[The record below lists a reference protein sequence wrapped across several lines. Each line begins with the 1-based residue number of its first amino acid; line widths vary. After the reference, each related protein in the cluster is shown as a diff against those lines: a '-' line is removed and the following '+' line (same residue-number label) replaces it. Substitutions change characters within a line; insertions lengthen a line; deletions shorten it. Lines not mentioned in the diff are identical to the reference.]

1 MKKSIWTTSM
11 AATAAASMLALTACG
26 GTAEEEDAQPAP
38 SQTASE
44 ASEASAAPSTS
55 SESSNMDMGMGMDH
69 GSGGMAGH
77 NPEGG
82 PPPEGIETA
91 ADPTYPIDST
101 AVLTADH
108 MPGMA
113 GSEATISGAF
123 DTTAYSVS
131 YTPTDG
137 GEPVVDHKWV
147 VHEELENPGEAPLP
161 EGTEVVLNADHMPGM
176 NGAEATIESSTE
188 ETVYMVDVEMD
199 GMEMTNHK
207 WFVESEL
214 QPAQ

>member
-11 AATAAASMLALTACG
+11 AATAAVSMLALTACG

-44 ASEASAAPSTS
+44 AAAAPSTS
-55 SESSNMDMGMGMDH
+55 SESSNMDMGMDH

-82 PPPEGIETA
+82 PPPEGIEAA

-113 GSEATISGAF
+113 GAEATITGAF

-147 VHEELENPGEAPLP
+147 VHEELEDPGEAPLP
-161 EGTEVVLNADHMPGM
+161 AGAEVVLEADHMPGM
-176 NGAEATIESSTE
+176 EGAEATIESSTE
-188 ETVYMVDVEMD
+188 ETVYMVDTTID
-199 GMEMTNHK
+199 GMEMANHK

-214 QPAQ
+214 QPAE

>member
-1 MKKSIWTTSM
+1 
-11 AATAAASMLALTACG
+11 
-26 GTAEEEDAQPAP
+26 
-38 SQTASE
+38 
-44 ASEASAAPSTS
+44 
-55 SESSNMDMGMGMDH
+55 
-69 GSGGMAGH
+69 MAGH

-147 VHEELENPGEAPLP
+147 VHEELEDPGEAPLP
-161 EGTEVVLNADHMPGM
+161 AGTEVVLEADHMPGM
-176 NGAEATIESSTE
+176 EGAEATIESSTE
-188 ETVYMVDVEMD
+188 ETVYMVDTTID
-199 GMEMTNHK
+199 GMEMANHK

-214 QPAQ
+214 QPAE

>member
-44 ASEASAAPSTS
+44 AAAAPSTS
-55 SESSNMDMGMGMDH
+55 SESSNMDMGMDH

-82 PPPEGIETA
+82 PPPEGIEAA

-113 GSEATISGAF
+113 GAEATITGAF

-147 VHEELENPGEAPLP
+147 VHEELEDPGEAPLP
-161 EGTEVVLNADHMPGM
+161 AGTEVVLEADHMPGM
-176 NGAEATIESSTE
+176 EGAEATIESSPE
-188 ETVYMVDVEMD
+188 ETVYMVDTTID
-199 GMEMTNHK
+199 GMEMANHK

-214 QPAQ
+214 QPAE

>member
-1 MKKSIWTTSM
+1 
-11 AATAAASMLALTACG
+11 
-26 GTAEEEDAQPAP
+26 
-38 SQTASE
+38 
-44 ASEASAAPSTS
+44 
-55 SESSNMDMGMGMDH
+55 MGMDH

-82 PPPEGIETA
+82 PPPEGIEAA

-113 GSEATISGAF
+113 GSEATITGAF

-147 VHEELENPGEAPLP
+147 VHEELEDPGEAPLP
-161 EGTEVVLNADHMPGM
+161 AGTEVVLEADHMPGM
-176 NGAEATIESSTE
+176 EGAEATIESSTE
-188 ETVYMVDVEMD
+188 ETVYMVDTTID
-199 GMEMTNHK
+199 GMEMANHK

-214 QPAQ
+214 QPAE

>member
-44 ASEASAAPSTS
+44 AAAAPSTS
-55 SESSNMDMGMGMDH
+55 SESSNMDMGMDH

-82 PPPEGIETA
+82 PPPEGIEAA

-113 GSEATISGAF
+113 GSEATITGAF
-123 DTTAYSVS
+123 DTTAYTVS

-147 VHEELENPGEAPLP
+147 VHEELEEPGEAPLP
-161 EGTEVVLNADHMPGM
+161 AGTEVVLEADHMPGM
-176 NGAEATIESSTE
+176 EGAEATIESSTE
-188 ETVYMVDVEMD
+188 ETVYMVDTTID
-199 GMEMTNHK
+199 GMEMANHK

-214 QPAQ
+214 QPAE

>member
-11 AATAAASMLALTACG
+11 AATAAVSMLALTACG

-44 ASEASAAPSTS
+44 AAAAPSTS
-55 SESSNMDMGMGMDH
+55 SESSNMDMGMDH

-82 PPPEGIETA
+82 PPPEGIEAA

-113 GSEATISGAF
+113 GAEATITGAF

-147 VHEELENPGEAPLP
+147 VHEELEDPGEAPLP
-161 EGTEVVLNADHMPGM
+161 AGTEVVLEADHMPGM
-176 NGAEATIESSTE
+176 EGAEATIESSTE
-188 ETVYMVDVEMD
+188 ETVYMVDTTID
-199 GMEMTNHK
+199 GMEMANHK

-214 QPAQ
+214 QPAE

>member
-11 AATAAASMLALTACG
+11 AATAAVSMLALTACG

-44 ASEASAAPSTS
+44 AAAAPSTS
-55 SESSNMDMGMGMDH
+55 SESSNMDMGMDH

-82 PPPEGIETA
+82 PPPEGIEAA

-113 GSEATISGAF
+113 GSEATITGAF
-123 DTTAYSVS
+123 DTSAYSVS

-147 VHEELENPGEAPLP
+147 VHEELEDPGEAPLP
-161 EGTEVVLNADHMPGM
+161 AGTEVVLEADHMPGM
-176 NGAEATIESSTE
+176 EGAEATIESSTE
-188 ETVYMVDVEMD
+188 ETVYMVDTTID
-199 GMEMTNHK
+199 GMEMANHK

-214 QPAQ
+214 QPAE